1 MFKYNISF
9 GFSKYEM
16 RGEGQ
21 ARNKPSDF
29 SISLFGRF
37 TYTVSAMLEH
47 CRGNFCVIVDYEGNI
62 RSYQMPCA

>member
-21 ARNKPSDF
+21 KGERRNAVDF
-29 SISLFGRF
+29 LVLLAIVF
-37 TYTVSAMLEH
+37 
-47 CRGNFCVIVDYEGNI
+47 CR
-62 RSYQMPCA
+62 